1 MSSSVDGRDEGAAGF
16 DSQRTRRNSGGSAS
30 QDSSTFECN
39 ICLDTARDA
48 VVSMCGHLFW
58 YGIINFEILFML
70 TLNIQLHSKPI
81 QAL

>member
-16 DSQRTRRNSGGSAS
+16 DSQRTRRNSNSSS

-58 YGIINFEILFML
+58 YELKL
-70 TLNIQLHSKPI
+70 TIPLI
-81 QAL
+81 